1 MRSNNL
7 PKLSD
12 SLKKYNFKI
21 KKSLGQNYIFDSNL
35 TNKIVRYSLPLSKT
49 IIEIGPGPGSLTKS
63 ILNSGAL
70 SLFAIEKDKDCI
82 KFLYPLK
89 KLFHKQLTII
99 NANALDYPVWNLGT
113 YPRQLIANLP
123 YNISTKILINL
134 LKNIKSFE
142 KLTLMFQKEVALR
155 LVANPGES
163 SYGRLS
169 VLVQLLTKPKIL
181 FDIPNTAFIPKPKVT
196 SSVVEL
202 IPINKSPYIFNL
214 NYIEKITQLTFSK
227 RRKMLRSILKEYGG
241 EKMLIEIGISPKKRP
256 EDLLLKEFCIL
267 SEIIYNKKISIF

>member
-1 MRSNNL
+1 MSSNIF
-7 PKLSD
+7 PKYSN
-12 SLKKYNFKI
+12 SIKNSGFKL
-21 KKSLGQNYIFDSNL
+21 KKSLGQNYIFDTNL
-35 TNKIVRYSLPLSKT
+35 TNKIVKYSLPLSQT
-49 IIEIGPGPGSLTKS
+49 IIEVGPGPGTLTKS
-63 ILNSGAL
+63 ILESGTS

-82 KFLYPLK
+82 DLLNPLK
-89 KLFHKQLTII
+89 KLFNNQLTII
-99 NANALDYPVWNLGT
+99 NADALDFPLWDLGT
-113 YPRQLIANLP
+113 YPRQIIANLP

-155 LVANPGES
+155 MIAKPREK

-181 FDIPNTAFIPKPKVT
+181 FDISNDAFIPKPKVT

-202 IPINKSPYIFNL
+202 IPIQKSPYKFNL
-214 NYIEKITQLTFSK
+214 NHIEKLTQLMFSK

-241 EKMLIEIGISPKKRP
+241 EKMLNEIGISPKKRP
-256 EDLLLKEFCIL
+256 EDLLIKEFCIL
-267 SEIIYNKKISIF
+267 SENIYNK